1 MSNIME
7 YKELMAFHPGYFI
20 AEIIEDMGIT
30 QEEFAT
36 RMGTT
41 GKTLS
46 QLISGIT
53 DLSDD
58 LAKKI
63 SAMLGTDVE
72 FWLNLQKIYDAKVIE
87 FEKMKD
93 FEAQKEFL
101 TMIDYSYFV
110 RLVNLPKTTNA
121 AEKIANL
128 CKFFTISD
136 LRILA
141 QDDFLVNYRSGI
153 SNVELKNI
161 VNARA
166 WMQTALNFAKNINTE
181 KFDAKKLK
189 EYLPEIRSMTKKS
202 PEEFTPRLQEI
213 FSKCGVAFV
222 ILPALKN
229 SGINGAVKWIN
240 SERVV
245 LAMNDRRTYADTFWF
260 SLFHEICHVMQQK
273 TKTVFVAYEMKIMKE
288 YDNALENDA
297 NNFAQRY
304 LVPEKEYRKF
314 VENKYFSNEDI
325 VMFAN
330 AIGIHPGIVVGRL
343 QHDGIIPI
351 TRCTNLKQKYKV
363 VIE

>member
-1 MSNIME
+1 ME

-87 FEKMKD
+87 IEKAKD
-93 FEAQKEFL
+93 FEAQKEFMA
-101 TMIDYSYFV
+101 MIDYSYFV
-110 RLVNLPKTTNA
+110 KVANLPKTTNA

-128 CKFFTISD
+128 CKCFTISD
-136 LRILA
+136 LRILGRK
-141 QDDFLVNYRSGI
+141 DFLVNYRSGI
-153 SNVELKNI
+153 SNVELKNL

-166 WMQTALNFAKNINTE
+166 WMQIALNFSKNIKTE
-181 KFDAKKLK
+181 KFDVNKLK
-189 EYLPEIRSMTKKS
+189 ESLPEIRSMTTKS
-202 PEEFTPRLQEI
+202 PEEFMPRLKEI
-213 FSKCGVAFV
+213 FSMCGVAFV
-222 ILPALKN
+222 VLPALKN

-245 LAMNDRRTYADTFWF
+245 LAMNDVTLCSKR
-260 SLFHEICHVMQQK
+260 QK
-273 TKTVFVAYEMKIMKE
+273 
-288 YDNALENDA
+288 LC
-297 NNFAQRY
+297 
-304 LVPEKEYRKF
+304 L
-314 VENKYFSNEDI
+314 
-325 VMFAN
+325 
-330 AIGIHPGIVVGRL
+330 
-343 QHDGIIPI
+343 
-351 TRCTNLKQKYKV
+351 
-363 VIE
+363 